1 MITII
6 LNGKEDKVSSLLFTY
21 STEKETK
28 TEILN
33 SDSIWKLLQ
42 SDVVLDDS
50 CKVKYTYDTYNVR
63 DIFRN
68 EYDELI
74 IRLHS

>member
-6 LNGKEDKVSSLLFTY
+6 LNGREDKIASLLFTY

-28 TEILN
+28 IEILN
-33 SDSIWKLLQ
+33 SEDIWKLLQ
-42 SDVVLDDS
+42 TDSILDDS
-50 CKVKYTYDTYNVR
+50 CKAKYMYDTYDVR
-63 DIFRN
+63 DIFLN

-74 IRLHS
+74 VRLCS

>member
-1 MITII
+1 MITVI
-6 LNGKEDKVSSLLFTY
+6 LDNKEDKVSSLLFTY

-33 SDSIWKLLQ
+33 SENIWKLLQ
-42 SDVVLDDS
+42 TDNILDDS
-50 CKVKYTYDTYNVR
+50 CKVTYIDDTYDVR

-68 EYDELI
+68 EYEELI
-74 IRLHS
+74 VRLYS

>member
-6 LNGKEDKVSSLLFTY
+6 LNGREDRVVSLLFTY

-28 TEILN
+28 SETLN
-33 SDSIWKLLQ
+33 SEDIWKLLQ
-42 SDVVLDDS
+42 SDTILEDS
-50 CKVKYTYDTYNVR
+50 CKAKYMYDTYDVR
-63 DIFRN
+63 DIFMN

-74 IRLHS
+74 VRLYS

>member
-1 MITII
+1 MITVI
-6 LNGKEDKVSSLLFTY
+6 LDNKEDKVSSLLFTY

-33 SDSIWKLLQ
+33 SENIWKLLQ
-42 SDVVLDDS
+42 ADNILDDS
-50 CKVKYTYDTYNVR
+50 CKVKYIDDTYDVR

-68 EYDELI
+68 EYEELI
-74 IRLHS
+74 VRLYS